1 MVLNYLYIK
10 NNMSC
15 CGRKFII
22 TEEEKLDIMKL
33 YGLLLEGET
42 TEGGYEI
49 DFSNTFESG
58 KHSTQYINKQLL
70 TTELNNAKTWLLNKL
85 KEPGNKGKLVYVE
98 IDASESK
105 VPNADAENGG
115 IVLPPYQLSNK
126 RAVSINNYL
135 SGIFDGWVKENLV
148 PEKPIFSFPPP
159 KIGGPNWCPNYSKDP
174 ECEGTEKN
182 DKKTDQKFTEHQ
194 YVRVKFL
201 LDDGTI
207 SAKCLEGLSITVAYN
222 QTASAAFPC
231 RGGHKCDEADF
242 NVLLNRVSVGS
253 VSLNNANDGGSR
265 TGTVTVTPQQAT
277 AIAKASTDK
286 KKIDIYLKCK
296 FAKCHSSTPEI
307 TISKGGFTFP
317 NFPRCVPSITDRDDY
332 TLKHILSIDVC
343 GNVTQ
348 QNNDQK
354 SVLPDEQFIKKPT
367 DLVEGYL
374 YYNEDTKQFEF
385 SNEWNGD
392 YTEHDDTVSTYTV
405 RHPLYGIGPYD
416 VSGADLGK
424 HEPAQI
430 YKQGCTA
437 TDKANYGNYC
447 IWGGP
452 KLVYSKVNRSTY
464 PPYGAI
470 LKIEKWKFG
479 KNTGNVMEAGL
490 EAHGPEGW
498 RLEYS
503 GLGKSSKYYNEDGTE
518 KPQPD

>member
-1 MVLNYLYIK
+1 
-10 NNMSC
+10 MSC

-105 VPNADAENGG
+105 VPNADAEKGG

-135 SGIFDGWVKENLV
+135 SSIFDGWVKEKLV

-174 ECEGTEKN
+174 ECEGTPKN

-222 QTASAAFPC
+222 QTASSAFPC
-231 RGGHKCDEADF
+231 RGNHKCDEADF
-242 NVLLNRVSVGS
+242 NVLLNKVPIGS

-265 TGTVTVTPQQAT
+265 TGTVTVSPQQAT
-277 AIAKASTDK
+277 AIAKGSKDK
-286 KKIDIYLKCK
+286 KKIDIYLQCK
-296 FAKCHSSTPEI
+296 YSKCHSSTPEI
-307 TISKGGFTFP
+307 TISKGGFIFP
-317 NFPRCVPSITDRDDY
+317 NFPRCVPSITDRDDF

-354 SVLPDEQFIKKPT
+354 AVLPDEQFIKKPT

-385 SNEWNGD
+385 SEKSLFSQGD
-392 YTEHDDTVSTYTV
+392 PEDPNSLHSWTV
-405 RHPLYGIGPYD
+405 RHPLYGVNNEQTTDTQGE
-416 VSGADLGK
+416 L
-424 HEPAQI
+424 PAKI
-430 YKQGCTA
+430 YKEGCVA
-437 TDKANYGNYC
+437 TDKANYGGYC
-447 IWGGP
+447 IWSGP
-452 KLVYSKVNRSTY
+452 KVVYKTVNRTVY
-464 PPYGAI
+464 PPYGEI
-470 LKIEKWKFG
+470 SKIEKWALG
-479 KNTGNVMEAGL
+479 KNTGTVMNMNFDTFSKYRIGFS
-490 EAHGPEGW
+490 GP
-498 RLEYS
+498 
-503 GLGKSSKYYNEDGTE
+503 GKSSSWYKEDGTE
-518 KPQPD
+518 LKPRSTFGQ